1 MHQFPVFF
9 YGKKFSDESLSSL
22 KNALKVLD
30 AIIGDNN
37 YVTGDELTIA
47 DLSLLASSTVFA
59 IANFDL
65 SGYKN
70 VENWIKRLQNE
81 LDYYEE
87 ISGDRQA
94 VEDYTNKIREKFTK
108 K

>member
-1 MHQFPVFF
+1 M
-9 YGKKFSDESLSSL
+9 
-22 KNALKVLD
+22 D

-108 K
+108 KWFK

>member
-1 MHQFPVFF
+1 M
-9 YGKKFSDESLSSL
+9 
-22 KNALKVLD
+22 D

-87 ISGDRQA
+87 INGDRQA

-108 K
+108 KWFK

>member
-1 MHQFPVFF
+1 
-9 YGKKFSDESLSSL
+9 
-22 KNALKVLD
+22 LD

-65 SGYKN
+65 SDYKN

-87 ISGDRQA
+87 INGDRQA

>member
-1 MHQFPVFF
+1 
-9 YGKKFSDESLSSL
+9 
-22 KNALKVLD
+22 LD

-87 ISGDRQA
+87 INGDRQA

>member
-1 MHQFPVFF
+1 M
-9 YGKKFSDESLSSL
+9 DT
-22 KNALKVLD
+22 
-30 AIIGDNN
+30 IIGDNN

-87 ISGDRQA
+87 INGDRQA
-94 VEDYTNKIREKFTK
+94 VEDYTKQIREKFTK
-108 K
+108 KWFKLIKTRLRVISN

>member
-1 MHQFPVFF
+1 
-9 YGKKFSDESLSSL
+9 
-22 KNALKVLD
+22 
-30 AIIGDNN
+30 
-37 YVTGDELTIA
+37 VTGDELTIA

-87 ISGDRQA
+87 INGDRQA
-94 VEDYTNKIREKFTK
+94 VEDYTKQIREKFTK

>member
-1 MHQFPVFF
+1 
-9 YGKKFSDESLSSL
+9 
-22 KNALKVLD
+22 LD